1 MDKDGTSPK
10 SDDRHSFCD
19 TVMPDNS
26 PSETGAGES
35 AVADVEPLTLS
46 LMGRLFGVPLIIIG
60 SIVGGAVIVVFTF
73 GAPAA
78 QRDRSLDT
86 LLTALE
92 AGTGEKSLG
101 MLLPRDKQHWQTG
114 LELTMRLSKK
124 GEFSDDQLQ
133 QVAKRLGIM
142 IRAELRKRSKG
153 TTSSET
159 PGAGPSEGQHRL
171 SFLIRALGKT
181 DRPEAIDPLLEV
193 VSRGDDSFAMLAMA
207 ELGNLAHVPGIHGSL
222 PVIVERAKTLA
233 TPEGRIVAC
242 TVLSVIA
249 EPTNCDVIAVLTS
262 LLRSQDGEVGWSAAL
277 ALARLG
283 NAAGKSTLLDL
294 LDRSFWESGQRY
306 HTTGENGTVL
316 RYRMP
321 EERIVRNLVT
331 ALEAVAT
338 LSDPDVWDMIERL
351 REDPRPSVRTRAT
364 EMLASRTE
372 TSGTVSGGTEN

>member
-1 MDKDGTSPK
+1 MDNDGTSPE
-10 SDDRHSFCD
+10 SDDRHTFCD

-114 LELTMRLSKK
+114 LELTMRLSRK

-142 IRAELRKRSKG
+142 IRAELGKGFKR
-153 TTSSET
+153 TTSSQT
-159 PGAGPSEGQHRL
+159 LAPGPSLGQHRF

-181 DRPEAIDPLLEV
+181 ERPEAIDPLLEV
-193 VSRGDDSFAMLAMA
+193 VSHADESFAVLAMA
-207 ELGNLAHVPGIHGSL
+207 ELGNLAHLPGIDRSVPGI
-222 PVIVERAKTLA
+222 IERVKTVA

-249 EPTNCDVIAVLTS
+249 KPTNGDVIAVLTS
-262 LLRSQDGEVGWSAAL
+262 LLLSQEGEVGWSAAL
-277 ALARLG
+277 GLARLG
-283 NAAGKSTLLDL
+283 SAAGKSALLDL

-306 HTTGENGTVL
+306 QTAGKNGTVL

-321 EERIVRNLVT
+321 EERIARNLVT
-331 ALEAVAT
+331 ALEAAGT
-338 LSDPDVWDMIERL
+338 LSDPDVWDMIDRL
-351 REDPRPSVRTRAT
+351 REDPRPSVRMRAT
-364 EMLASRTE
+364 EILASRTE
-372 TSGTVSGGTEN
+372 TDGTLSDGTEN

>member
-1 MDKDGTSPK
+1 MENDRTSPE
-10 SDDRHSFCD
+10 SDDRHTFSN
-19 TVMPDNS
+19 TVEPGTS
-26 PSETGAGES
+26 LAETGAVKS
-35 AVADVEPLTLS
+35 TVTDVDPMTLS

-124 GEFSDDQLQ
+124 GEFSDDQLE

-142 IRAELRKRSKG
+142 IRAELGKWSER

-159 PGAGPSEGQHRL
+159 PAPGPSAGQHRL
-171 SFLIRALGKT
+171 GFLIRALGKT
-181 DRPEAIDPLLEV
+181 ERPEAIEPLLKT
-193 VSRGDDSFAMLAMA
+193 VSHADESFAVLAMA
-207 ELGNLAHVPGIHGSL
+207 ELGNLAHVPGVDRSI
-222 PVIVERAKTLA
+222 PRIIKRARTMT

-242 TVLSVIA
+242 TALSVIA
-249 EPTNCDVIAVLTS
+249 EPTNRDAIEVLTF
-262 LLRSQDGEVGWSAAL
+262 LLRSQEGEVGWSAAL

-283 NAAGKSTLLDL
+283 SAAGKSTLLDL

-306 HTTGENGTVL
+306 QTAGENGVVL

-321 EERIVRNLVT
+321 EERIERNLVT
-331 ALEAVAT
+331 ALEAAGT

-364 EMLASRTE
+364 EILASRTE
-372 TSGTVSGGTEN
+372 TDGTPSGGTEN

>member
-1 MDKDGTSPK
+1 M
-10 SDDRHSFCD
+10 
-19 TVMPDNS
+19 
-26 PSETGAGES
+26 
-35 AVADVEPLTLS
+35 TLS
-46 LMGRLFGVPLIIIG
+46 LMGRLFGVPLVIIG

-142 IRAELRKRSKG
+142 IRAELGKGFKR
-153 TTSSET
+153 TTSSQT
-159 PGAGPSEGQHRL
+159 LAPGPSLGQHRF

-181 DRPEAIDPLLEV
+181 ERPEAIDPLLEV
-193 VSRGDDSFAMLAMA
+193 VSHADESFAVLAMA

-249 EPTNCDVIAVLTS
+249 EPTNRDVIAVLTS

-306 HTTGENGTVL
+306 HTVSEDGTVL

-321 EERIVRNLVT
+321 EGRIVRNLVT
-331 ALEAVAT
+331 ALEAVGT

>member
-1 MDKDGTSPK
+1 MDNDGTSPE
-10 SDDRHSFCD
+10 SDDRHSSCD
-19 TVMPDNS
+19 TVRPDTS
-26 PSETGAGES
+26 VSETGAAKT
-35 AVADVEPLTLS
+35 AVAEVEPMTLS
-46 LMGRLFGVPLIIIG
+46 LMGRLFGVPLVIIG
-60 SIVGGAVIVVFTF
+60 SIVGGAVLVVFTF

-193 VSRGDDSFAMLAMA
+193 VSHGDDSFAMLAMA

-249 EPTNCDVIAVLTS
+249 EPADRDVIAVLTS
-262 LLRSQDGEVGWSAAL
+262 LLRSQGGEVGWSAAL

-283 NAAGKSTLLDL
+283 NDAGKSTLLDL

-306 HTTGENGTVL
+306 HTVSEDGTVL

-321 EERIVRNLVT
+321 EGRIVRNLVT
-331 ALEAVAT
+331 ALEAVGT